1 MTNSVHAVTLL
12 IPAGAFLSALFAGW
26 LAGRRFRTKSKK
38 QHQAVQTDEGA
49 TFPAPGQASFE
60 QIDSLRF
67 HGRSWVF
74 QAVSIPL
81 VTGAGYLATTF
92 WAPLV
97 ITYRGAV
104 VMVVLGAI
112 AEAYV
117 LFRYFCARA
126 DYRTNLR
133 EYKTKL
139 LTAEALYP
147 FEDRGDFVCHELRLG
162 HLDIDHILV
171 GTKGI
176 FTIQT
181 HPRALVSENPDG
193 CKDTVSY
200 DGRGIYFPKGM
211 DDNELTRALESAEL
225 LSAWLSRGL
234 NMPVACRAI
243 ISMPGWRVK
252 RTSADGI
259 PVVNPRQFESL
270 FAHISARV
278 LTPEQI
284 QTITGLLKKAYHR
297 NRRQTE

>member
-26 LAGRRFRTKSKK
+26 FAGRRFRTKSEK
-38 QHQAVQTDEGA
+38 QHRAAQTDEGA
-49 TFPAPGQASFE
+49 SFPVPGQALFE

-67 HGRSWVF
+67 CRRSWAS
-74 QAVSIPL
+74 QALSIPL
-81 VTGAGYLATTF
+81 VTGAGYLAITL

-104 VMVVLGAI
+104 VMAVLGGI

-126 DYRTNLR
+126 DYRSNLR

-139 LTAEALYP
+139 LTAEALSP

-193 CKDTVSY
+193 CNGTVSY
-200 DGRGIYFPKGM
+200 DGRGLYFPKGM
-211 DDNELTRALESAEL
+211 DDSELMLALESAEL
-225 LSAWLSRGL
+225 LSAWLSNGL
-234 NMPVACRAI
+234 NLPVACRAI
-243 ISMPGWRVK
+243 ISIPGWRVK

-270 FAHISARV
+270 FAHISART
-278 LTPEQI
+278 LKPEQI
-284 QTITGLLKKAYHR
+284 QTITGLLKEAYLR
-297 NRRQTE
+297 NHRQTD

>member
-1 MTNSVHAVTLL
+1 ML
-12 IPAGAFLSALFAGW
+12 IPAGAFLSALFVGW
-26 LAGRRFRTKSKK
+26 LAGRRFRIKSKK
-38 QHQAVQTDEGA
+38 QHQAAQTEGGVI
-49 TFPAPGQASFE
+49 FPAPGQALFE
-60 QIDSLRF
+60 QIDFLGF
-67 HGRSWVF
+67 HRRSWAF

-81 VTGAGYLATTF
+81 VTGAGYLAVTL
-92 WAPLV
+92 WDPLV

-104 VMVVLGAI
+104 VMVVLGGI
-112 AEAYV
+112 AEGYL
-117 LFRYFCARA
+117 LFKYLCAGA

-139 LTAEALYP
+139 ITAEALSP

-171 GTKGI
+171 GSKGI
-176 FTIQT
+176 FAIQT
-181 HPRALVSENPDG
+181 HPRALVSENTDG
-193 CKDTVSY
+193 CKETVSY
-200 DGRGIYFPKGM
+200 DGRGIYFSKGM
-211 DDNELTRALESAEL
+211 DDSELMRALESAEL

-270 FAHISARV
+270 FAHISART
-278 LTPEQI
+278 LTPKQI
-284 QTITGLLKKAYHR
+284 QTIAALLEEAYLR
-297 NRRQTE
+297 NRRQTD